1 MKELIGIIES
11 RRDERDGYRNGRI
24 KIRMVKKLSKA
35 RKVEQR
41 SESQEQQ
48 SEWQNKDENDE
59 KAINME

>member
-41 SESQEQQ
+41 SES
-48 SEWQNKDENDE
+48 
-59 KAINME
+59 